1 MENMFEMMYT
11 IGYETIW
18 RPTATGAAAPASHR
32 VAEKDQKPAG
42 GVPEDRMFGEFSLPL
57 VERVSEERRKGF
69 KTEASAGKA
78 HEIDPASKKDG
89 DTDFVKR
96 SVELRV
102 FNRCLD
108 ATSGGRSD
116 RKPFWHFIS
125 PEPSMAVSAGTGV
138 ELPET
143 GETGTG
149 TEPEGNCTLEK
160 EQLAVYKKKPKNL
173 MLTWSFWTK
182 AGSFWHPMLSER
194 GLHEGK
200 RLYCSA
206 PITVKRFR
214 PFLHSASLPNEGML
228 PCTPDFIPT
237 ETSNPLKWLGFS
249 GICSSTSAAM
259 WYCSGIGV
267 LRIKERRLKKSLEN
281 IIVYTASGFPD
292 MHQNSI
298 RMNSY
303 GILSNALCPIVCQK
317 ICVILNNYCILQCKR
332 YGNPRKDSGRVS
344 MLRNYHGAGYS
355 FHYLCVIQ

>member
-1 MENMFEMMYT
+1 MENIFEMMYT

-18 RPTATGAAAPASHR
+18 RPAATGAAAPASHR

-42 GVPEDRMFGEFSLPL
+42 GVPEDRMFGEFSLPV
-57 VERVSEERRKGF
+57 VERVSEERLKGF
-69 KTEASAGKA
+69 KTEAGAGKA
-78 HEIDPASKKDG
+78 HEIDPASKTDG
-89 DTDFVKR
+89 DTDSVKR

-102 FNRCLD
+102 FDRPLD
-108 ATSGGRSD
+108 ATPGGRSD
-116 RKPFWHFIS
+116 RKAFWHFIS

-173 MLTWSFWTK
+173 VLTWSFWTK
-182 AGSFWHPMLSER
+182 AGSFWPPMSSER

-200 RLYCSA
+200 RPYCSA

-214 PFLHSASLPNEGML
+214 PFLHSASRPNEGVL

-249 GICSSTSAAM
+249 VICSSTSTAM
-259 WYCSGIGV
+259 WYCSGTGV
-267 LRIKERRLKKSLEN
+267 LRIKERQLKKSSEN

-303 GILSNALCPIVCQK
+303 GILSSARCPTVRLK
-317 ICVILNNYCILQCKR
+317 ICVILSNCCILHSKKS
-332 YGNPRKDSGRVS
+332 GNPKKGYGLAF
-344 MLRNYHGAGYS
+344 MLLNYHGVNNI
-355 FHYLCVIQ
+355 FHYLCVDQ